1 MSEPLIGIGVSA
13 FGRTPRIRLALR
25 LAELGAG
32 VAFVLVALPGGSD
45 KYTTGLLAAIV
56 SGLAW
61 LAWILAGDRRGP
73 ALAALTVLS
82 AAGGVCAA
90 AHPTGLLFAFVAV
103 AATAYSF
110 TTRVAIAVLAPAV
123 AGFLV
128 TGLAGSFP
136 DRPGTLASFG
146 VMAIV
151 LGFARRQLVERGR
164 ESDLLATAERRAV
177 LADREAELTSER
189 NRLGR
194 EIHDVL
200 AHTLG
205 TVSIQLTALDSR
217 LGAGD
222 PPEALRARV
231 RALHELV
238 GEGLDEA
245 RDAVRALRDEKLALE
260 SQIARLCDLH
270 DAAFEVTGRSRPLR
284 ADEALALY
292 RVVQEALTNADRHA
306 PGAAASVSLTYK
318 EGVVEV
324 AIRNGPATGSPSPA
338 PTQGGGNGL
347 AGMRARVE
355 LLGGTAGAGPEPGGG
370 WLVTAT
376 IPRR

>member
-13 FGRTPRIRLALR
+13 FGRTPRIRLLLR
-25 LAELGAG
+25 LAELCAG
-32 VAFVLVALPGGSD
+32 VAFVLLALPTGND
-45 KYTTGLLAAIV
+45 KHTTGLVAIVV

-73 ALAALTVLS
+73 ALAALFVLS

-110 TTRVAIAVLAPAV
+110 TTPVAIAVLAPAV

-128 TGLAGSFP
+128 TGLASSFP

-146 VMAIV
+146 VIAIV

-164 ESDLLATAERRAV
+164 ESSLLATAERRAL
-177 LADREAELTSER
+177 LADREAQLTSER

-222 PPEALRARV
+222 PPDALRTRV

-270 DAAFEVTGRSRPLR
+270 AAAFEVAGRSRPLR

-306 PGAAASVSLTYK
+306 PGAAASVSLTY
-318 EGVVEV
+318 EESAIEV
-324 AIRNGPATGSPSPA
+324 SIRNDPPAGPAPA
-338 PTQGGGNGL
+338 PSQGGGNGL

-355 LLGGTAGAGPEPGGG
+355 LLGGTAAAGPEPGVG